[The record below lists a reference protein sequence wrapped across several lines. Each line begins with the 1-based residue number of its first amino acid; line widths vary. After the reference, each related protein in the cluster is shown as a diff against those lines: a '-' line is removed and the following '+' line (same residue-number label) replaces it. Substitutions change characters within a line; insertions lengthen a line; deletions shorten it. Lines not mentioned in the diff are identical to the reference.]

1 MGKATEVRVHD
12 AVATSISGSL
22 EHSLLQPIFNPAQPL
37 YHRMRLPAFGWLA
50 ISVDYR
56 MIYFASTQHMWRI
69 IDARERSLLS
79 TDYRLQNGDRIGHG
93 QALRITECV

>member
-56 MIYFASTQHMWRI
+56 MIYFAPTQHMYVEDYWMQ
-69 IDARERSLLS
+69 ERGLCCLR
-79 TDYRLQNGDRIGHG
+79 TTGYRMGIG
-93 QALRITECV
+93 